1 MSAPAGHSRDQVTTR
16 RWLPLCGCV
25 IPEAQEIPKFKSG
38 CSPHYPLFLRPVGST
53 SSAWSTVAGCPVWCP
68 RAFHHGLAPG
78 EPAGGRKASRQ
89 GETEAAVSAQ
99 THLACSR
106 RQRHSL
112 TLGSA
117 SSPSAARSACSSWS
131 GPLRSLLPVRRPRG
145 KFLSSPP
152 LAQVQAG
159 ARRGPLRP
167 PGGASSLPRAG
178 LSAVPTRTDTP
189 APARS
194 QGRFPDRTASH
205 SWHRSPS

>member
-1 MSAPAGHSRDQVTTR
+1 MAPALWLCDPRGSRDPQIQI
-16 RWLPLCGCV
+16 WLQPALPTLLASSWLHQLSLVHSGWLSRLV
-25 IPEAQEIPKFKSG
+25 PK
-38 CSPHYPLFLRPVGST
+38 V
-53 SSAWSTVAGCPVWCP
+53 
-68 RAFHHGLAPG
+68 HHGLAPG

-152 LAQVQAG
+152 LAQVQAE

-167 PGGASSLPRAG
+167 PGGASFLPRAD

-205 SWHRSPS
+205 NWHRSPS